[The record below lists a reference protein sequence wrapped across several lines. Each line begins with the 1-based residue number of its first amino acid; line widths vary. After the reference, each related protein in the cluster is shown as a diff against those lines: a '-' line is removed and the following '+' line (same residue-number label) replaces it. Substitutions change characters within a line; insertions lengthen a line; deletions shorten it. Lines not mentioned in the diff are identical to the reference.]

1 MLQNLVEAVYNSAML
16 ESRSQSSVTEIFNLL
31 MMILGQVEAES
42 LIAAIQAKTPIRSL
56 QMKFSLQPSVILSAM
71 WYLKLKG

>member
-42 LIAAIQAKTPIRSL
+42 LIAAIQANTPIRSL